1 MSMPTENAA
10 AGIRHRGFQRS
21 LVLVV
26 VLAAVVLGIR
36 EVHDRLAFVSETD
49 ARVSANLVVISSRVA
64 GWLTDVS
71 IVEGATVQA
80 KQVVAT
86 VDDRDSRLHGQQ
98 LEARLASIESE
109 KARLRAERELVDQQT
124 ASRLETQRKQLAA
137 ANASVTALE
146 ARLELARSERVRAQ
160 SLFDK
165 RVGTRQQLEQA
176 RAEAGRVEGEYR
188 MTLAEAEES
197 TAKLEEAR
205 AERSRLAVLD
215 RELDMLN
222 DRKAELRVQIA
233 QQNLQI
239 ADHSIRSPIS
249 GVVDR
254 VFVEPGEYVTPGQRL
269 AIVHDP
275 RMIWV
280 EANIKETVIR
290 KLAVGQPVAI
300 TVDAFPDESFSGEVT
315 TIGNS
320 TTGSFAL
327 LPTPNPSGN
336 FTKITQRLP
345 VRIGIEQREHKLR
358 PGMMVEVEIDVR
370 ER

>member
-1 MSMPTENAA
+1 MSPPTETPAG
-10 AGIRHRGFQRS
+10 GIRHRGFQRS
-21 LVLVV
+21 LIFV
-26 VLAAVVLGIR
+26 VLLAALVLGIR
-36 EVHDRLAFVSETD
+36 EIHDRLVFVSESD
-49 ARVSANLVVISSRVA
+49 ARVTANLVVVSSRVA
-64 GWLTDVS
+64 GWLTEVN
-71 IVEGATVQA
+71 IVEGAQVKA
-80 KQVVAT
+80 KQVVAR
-86 VDDRDSRLHGQQ
+86 VDERDSRLRAQQ
-98 LEARLASIESE
+98 LEAQLASTDSE
-109 KARLRAERELVDQQT
+109 KARLAAERELVDQQT
-124 ASRLETQRKQLAA
+124 ASRLKTQRKQLAA
-137 ANASVTALE
+137 ANASVTALD
-146 ARLELARSERVRAQ
+146 ARLELALSERARAQ

-176 RAEAGRVEGEYR
+176 RGEAGRIEGEHR

-205 AERSRLAVLD
+205 AERARLQVLD

-222 DRKAELRVQIA
+222 DRKAELRVRIA
-233 QQNLQI
+233 QQNLDI
-239 ADHSIRSPIS
+239 SDHSIRSPVS

-254 VFVEPGEYVTPGQRL
+254 VFVEPGEYATPGQRL

-275 RMIWV
+275 EQIWV
-280 EANIKETVIR
+280 EANIKETAIR
-290 KLAVGQPVAI
+290 KLSIGQKVAI
-300 TVDAFPDESFSGEVT
+300 TVDAFPDETFDGQIT

-345 VRIGIEQREHKLR
+345 VRICIEQRQGKLR

-370 ER
+370 GR

>member
-1 MSMPTENAA
+1 MSTSTEAPPGSVRNRAL
-10 AGIRHRGFQRS
+10 QRS
-21 LVLVV
+21 LILVV
-26 VLAAVVLGIR
+26 LLAGVILGIR
-36 EVHDRLAFVSETD
+36 EIHDRLAFVSESD
-49 ARVSANLVVISSRVA
+49 ARVSANLVVVSSRVA

-71 IVEGATVQA
+71 IVEGARVNA
-80 KQVVAT
+80 KQVVAR
-86 VDDRDSRLHGQQ
+86 VDDRDSRLHAQQ
-98 LEARLASIESE
+98 LEAQLASTESE

-124 ASRLETQRKQLAA
+124 ASRQETQRKQLAA
-137 ANASVTALE
+137 SNASVTALE
-146 ARLELARSERVRAQ
+146 ARLELARSELARAQ

-176 RAEAGRVEGEYR
+176 RAEAGRIEGEYR

-197 TAKLEEAR
+197 TAKLDEAR
-205 AERSRLAVLD
+205 AERARLQVLD

-222 DRKAELRVQIA
+222 HRKAELRVQIA
-233 QQNLQI
+233 QQHLDI
-239 ADHSIRSPIS
+239 ADRSIRSPIS

-269 AIVHDP
+269 AIIHDP
-275 RMIWV
+275 QKVWV
-280 EANIKETVIR
+280 EANIKETAIR
-290 KLAVGQPVAI
+290 KLAIGQKVAI
-300 TVDAFPDESFSGEVT
+300 TVDAFPDETFEGEIT

-345 VRIGIEQREHKLR
+345 VRIGIEQRQAKLR

>member
-1 MSMPTENAA
+1 MSPATDGP
-10 AGIRHRGFQRS
+10 AGLARHRGFQRS
-21 LVLVV
+21 LLLVAL
-26 VLAAVVLGIR
+26 LAAIVLGVR
-36 EVHDRLAFVSETD
+36 EIHDRLAFVSETD

-71 IVEGATVQA
+71 IVEGAAVEA
-80 KQVVAT
+80 KQVLAR
-86 VDDRDSRLHGQQ
+86 VDDRDSRLRAKQ
-98 LEARLASIESE
+98 LEAQLAATEAE
-109 KARLRAERELVDQQT
+109 KERLRAERELVDQQT
-124 ASRLETQRKQLAA
+124 ASRLETQHKQLQA

-146 ARLELARSERVRAQ
+146 ARLKLAQSERVRAQ

-165 RVGTRQQLEQA
+165 RVSTRQLLEQA
-176 RAEAGRVEGEYR
+176 RAEADRIDGEYR

-205 AERSRLAVLD
+205 AERARLQVLD
-215 RELDMLN
+215 RELDMLEH
-222 DRKAELRVQIA
+222 RKVALRVQIA
-233 QQNLQI
+233 QQNLDI
-239 ADHSIRSPIS
+239 SDRSIRSPIT

-275 RMIWV
+275 RKIWV
-280 EANIKETVIR
+280 EANIKETSIR
-290 KLAVGQPVAI
+290 KLAIGQEVAI
-300 TVDAFPDESFSGEVT
+300 TVDAFPDESFEGEIT

-345 VRIGIEQREHKLR
+345 VRIAIEQRQQKLR

-370 ER
+370 DH